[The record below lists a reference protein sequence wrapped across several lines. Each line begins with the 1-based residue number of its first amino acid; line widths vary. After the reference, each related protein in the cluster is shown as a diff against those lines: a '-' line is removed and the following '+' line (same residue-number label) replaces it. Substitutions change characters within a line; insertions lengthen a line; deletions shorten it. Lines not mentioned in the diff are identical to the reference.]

1 MQRHA
6 LNSVAI
12 GNFKLFGWNKS
23 NKNDKQKR
31 DQGKK
36 IKIKNN
42 LKNIKQQQEYCM
54 VIYTYTYRLLLI

>member
-31 DQGKK
+31 SGQENKNQNQFKK
-36 IKIKNN
+36 YKTTTRI
-42 LKNIKQQQEYCM
+42 LHGYLY
-54 VIYTYTYRLLLI
+54 IYI